1 LLDTYDVRAAVRK
14 IIEMG
19 RKPSGVRIDSGD
31 LAEDSRWIR
40 KMLDRAGWKDVRV
53 FASGDIDE
61 YKITALLKKG
71 AQIDAFGVGT
81 ALATPG
87 DAPHL
92 NLVYKLVEVERA
104 GKIQGAAKL
113 SAAKVTYPG
122 RKQIFRFSD
131 ASGNWAGDRIVLE
144 DEPAGEGLAL
154 LIPVMKD
161 GKRLIPKS
169 TVSEARERCVSG
181 LARLPQ
187 KYKQISRPAEYPV
200 NTSHRLEE
208 MLEKLR
214 RRVAGKPS
222 KTKR

>member
-1 LLDTYDVRAAVRK
+1 MLLLDTYDVRAAVRK

-19 RKPSGVRIDSGD
+19 RKPAGVRIDSGD

-40 KMLDRAGWKDVRV
+40 KSLDRAGWKDVKV

-71 AQIDAFGVGT
+71 AQIDSFGVGT

-113 SAAKVTYPG
+113 SSAKVT
-122 RKQIFRFSD
+122 
-131 ASGNWAGDRIVLE
+131 
-144 DEPAGEGLAL
+144 
-154 LIPVMKD
+154 
-161 GKRLIPKS
+161 
-169 TVSEARERCVSG
+169 
-181 LARLPQ
+181 
-187 KYKQISRPAEYPV
+187 
-200 NTSHRLEE
+200 
-208 MLEKLR
+208 
-214 RRVAGKPS
+214 
-222 KTKR
+222 